1 MGPMAL
7 AERLEHS
14 ALGAWARGS
23 EAAYPLAN
31 LVHLLGLVMLVGAI
45 GVVDLRFIGLFR
57 RLPAGPLAQ
66 GLIPVAASGV
76 VLMIASGFVMFSADP
91 VALSRSVVFRWKLG
105 AIAAALANVAAFH
118 LMARG
123 RIADWGPRGAPVA
136 ARTAAAASLAL
147 WLTAAALGRL
157 IAYT

>member
-1 MGPMAL
+1 MGLAGL

-66 GLIPVAASGV
+66 GLIPVAASGL
-76 VLMIASGFVMFSADP
+76 VLMIASGFVMFSADS
-91 VALSRSVVFRWKLG
+91 VALSRSAVFRWKLG
-105 AIAAALANVAAFH
+105 AIAAALANLAAFH
-118 LMARG
+118 VMARG
-123 RIADWGPRGAPVA
+123 RIADWGPRTPVA
-136 ARTAAAASLAL
+136 ARAAAAASLAL